1 MVTSNFV
8 KEKEAAS
15 CSKASVA
22 LMFVLCFILVFC
34 SVSYYSPLNFN
45 AKDLNSAQFRQIIDK
60 ENGFNRRTFVL
71 TNHMP

>member
-15 CSKASVA
+15 CSKAAVA

-34 SVSYYSPLNFN
+34 SVSDCSPLNLN
-45 AKDLNSAQFRQIIDK
+45 AKKKNEIMIK
-60 ENGFNRRTFVL
+60 KKI
-71 TNHMP
+71 

>member
-15 CSKASVA
+15 CSKAAVA

-34 SVSYYSPLNFN
+34 SVSDCSPLNLN
-45 AKDLNSAQFRQIIDK
+45 AKKKKKKIIMIK
-60 ENGFNRRTFVL
+60 KKI
-71 TNHMP
+71 

>member
-15 CSKASVA
+15 CSKTAVA

-34 SVSYYSPLNFN
+34 SVSDCLPLNLN
-45 AKDLNSAQFRQIIDK
+45 AKKKLVIKKKI
-60 ENGFNRRTFVL
+60 
-71 TNHMP
+71 